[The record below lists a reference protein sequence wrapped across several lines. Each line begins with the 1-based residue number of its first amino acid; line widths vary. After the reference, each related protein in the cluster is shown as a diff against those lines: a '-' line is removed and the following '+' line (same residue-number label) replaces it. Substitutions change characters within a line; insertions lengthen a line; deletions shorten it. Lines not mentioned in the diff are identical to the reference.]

1 MLGGCE
7 YLLRRKTTGRRV
19 STASGWATAQ
29 ISGWLGG
36 RAQATT
42 PLSRSSAA
50 ARKCRTRQE
59 YVETLTNTRVLG
71 KDINAPCTLCSAGA
85 RRKFARLNQSEF
97 TNSQLKRSA
106 IFSSDLE
113 NAHCPRSP
121 PSTLMSMDTQKLREA
136 FNLFDR
142 DGDGLI
148 SRAELDSVLKSVG
161 ANSTS
166 EDEVPAFSPR
176 SCQPATAAKGD
187 ALLMDTDGLLP
198 CSPRPRSARAGAR
211 ARR

>member
-1 MLGGCE
+1 M
-7 YLLRRKTTGRRV
+7 
-19 STASGWATAQ
+19 
-29 ISGWLGG
+29 
-36 RAQATT
+36 
-42 PLSRSSAA
+42 
-50 ARKCRTRQE
+50 
-59 YVETLTNTRVLG
+59 
-71 KDINAPCTLCSAGA
+71 
-85 RRKFARLNQSEF
+85 KFATLNQSEF
-97 TNSQLKRSA
+97 TNSRLIRSA

-113 NAHCPRSP
+113 CSLSRSP